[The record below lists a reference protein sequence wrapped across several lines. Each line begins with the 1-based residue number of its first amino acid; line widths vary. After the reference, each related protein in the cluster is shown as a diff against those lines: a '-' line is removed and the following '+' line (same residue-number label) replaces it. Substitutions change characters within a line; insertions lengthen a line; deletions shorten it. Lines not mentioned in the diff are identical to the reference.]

1 MGENPQ
7 GLGPHCGASE
17 NSLPPGTAVAAY
29 TIRQLLSQNG
39 EGFVYLGSSSQE
51 EAVWIKEFFPNG
63 LCRRDPASQSLSIC
77 PGCEAKVKYFRAAF
91 ADTNQTLGKLTGVD
105 SLPTLLE
112 LIEEHNTVYAVF
124 RYIPGQTLAQ
134 WLEDH
139 PGGMPW
145 LRAKPFLMSL
155 YNAVSNLH
163 KKGIFHQ
170 GISPSTILLDRQGK
184 LYLLGFSISEVRCAG
199 GELATEL
206 YSGYAAPEQYDLQSW
221 QGTWTDVY
229 ALGAVTYRVLTGQEL
244 PPAFERIGEEDPIL
258 PPSNGVPENIS
269 QAVCQALE
277 PQVRQRLQN
286 VDDFMGKILETVSSN
301 TAVFQVEPPT
311 ASAITVHLGERQ
323 NNNKMYTIITML
335 VTLVMLLIFGSLLYQ
350 SLPRAGSKQEPLPGQ
365 SEETPPTPG
374 GELLPSFVGRSPET
388 VMRDANYYD
397 RYFFTVEEQYHE
409 EIGKGYVCGQK
420 PEAGT
425 AVPRGSTIT
434 LYVSLG
440 SEKLTMPDLYGAQQA
455 DAIARMNSLG
465 MDYRIYQLENSE
477 VEPGQVF
484 RTDPPAGTVLKKTAL
499 PRVVL
504 YVAKEST
511 QQKQETTKPQVIR
524 PRTQSQTAEEGDD
537 ESAAEQ

>member
-1 MGENPQ
+1 
-7 GLGPHCGASE
+7 
-17 NSLPPGTAVAAY
+17 
-29 TIRQLLSQNG
+29 
-39 EGFVYLGSSSQE
+39 
-51 EAVWIKEFFPNG
+51 
-63 LCRRDPASQSLSIC
+63 
-77 PGCEAKVKYFRAAF
+77 
-91 ADTNQTLGKLTGVD
+91 
-105 SLPTLLE
+105 
-112 LIEEHNTVYAVF
+112 
-124 RYIPGQTLAQ
+124 
-134 WLEDH
+134 
-139 PGGMPW
+139 
-145 LRAKPFLMSL
+145 
-155 YNAVSNLH
+155 
-163 KKGIFHQ
+163 
-170 GISPSTILLDRQGK
+170 
-184 LYLLGFSISEVRCAG
+184 
-199 GELATEL
+199 
-206 YSGYAAPEQYDLQSW
+206 
-221 QGTWTDVY
+221 
-229 ALGAVTYRVLTGQEL
+229 
-244 PPAFERIGEEDPIL
+244 
-258 PPSNGVPENIS
+258 
-269 QAVCQALE
+269 
-277 PQVRQRLQN
+277 
-286 VDDFMGKILETVSSN
+286 
-301 TAVFQVEPPT
+301 
-311 ASAITVHLGERQ
+311 
-323 NNNKMYTIITML
+323 ML

-374 GELLPSFVGRSPET
+374 GELLPNFVGRSPET

-537 ESAAEQ
+537 EPAAE

>member
-139 PGGMPW
+139 PGG
-145 LRAKPFLMSL
+145 
-155 YNAVSNLH
+155 
-163 KKGIFHQ
+163 
-170 GISPSTILLDRQGK
+170 
-184 LYLLGFSISEVRCAG
+184 
-199 GELATEL
+199 
-206 YSGYAAPEQYDLQSW
+206 
-221 QGTWTDVY
+221 
-229 ALGAVTYRVLTGQEL
+229 
-244 PPAFERIGEEDPIL
+244 
-258 PPSNGVPENIS
+258 
-269 QAVCQALE
+269 
-277 PQVRQRLQN
+277 
-286 VDDFMGKILETVSSN
+286 
-301 TAVFQVEPPT
+301 
-311 ASAITVHLGERQ
+311 
-323 NNNKMYTIITML
+323 
-335 VTLVMLLIFGSLLYQ
+335 
-350 SLPRAGSKQEPLPGQ
+350 
-365 SEETPPTPG
+365 
-374 GELLPSFVGRSPET
+374 ELLPNFVGRSPET

-537 ESAAEQ
+537 EPAAE

>member
-7 GLGPHCGASE
+7 GMDPHCGATK
-17 NSLPPGTAVAAY
+17 NSLPPGAAVSGY

-39 EGFVYLGSSSQE
+39 EGFVYLGSSPSE
-51 EAVWIKEFFPNG
+51 EPVWIKEFFPNG
-63 LCRRDPASQSLSIC
+63 LCRRDPASQSLCIC
-77 PGCEAKVKYFRAAF
+77 PGCEAKLKYFRAAF
-91 ADTNQTLGKLTGVD
+91 ADTNQTLGKLSGVD

-124 RYIPGQTLAQ
+124 RYIPGESLAQ
-134 WLEDH
+134 WLEKH
-139 PGGMPW
+139 PGGVPW

-170 GISPSTILLDRQGK
+170 GISPDTILLDQHGK
-184 LYLLGFSISEVRCAG
+184 PYLLGFSISEVRCAG

-206 YSGYAAPEQYDLQSW
+206 YPGYAAPEQYNLQSW

-229 ALGAVTYRVLTGQEL
+229 ALGAVTYRVLTGREL
-244 PPAFERIGEEDPIL
+244 PPASQRQNEEEPAL
-258 PPSNGVPENIS
+258 SPSEDIPENIA

-277 PQVRQRLQN
+277 PQVRQRFQN

-301 TAVFQVEPPT
+301 TAVFQVDPPT
-311 ASAITVHLGERQ
+311 ASSTTVHLGERQ

-335 VTLVMLLIFGSLLYQ
+335 VTLVMLLVFGSLLYQ
-350 SLPRAGSKQEPLPGQ
+350 SLRPTGTEPEPLPGQ
-365 SEETPPTPG
+365 SEETTSTSTAD
-374 GELLPSFVGRSPET
+374 LLPSFVGRSPES

-397 RYFFTVEEQYHE
+397 RYFFNVEEQYHE
-409 EIGKGYVCGQK
+409 EIGKGYICGQK

-440 SEKLTMPDLYGAQQA
+440 SEELKMPDLYGMGQSAA
-455 DAIARMNSLG
+455 VSKLESLG
-465 MDYRIYQLENSE
+465 MSCRIYQLENSD

-484 RTDPPAGTVLKKTAL
+484 RTDPAAGTVLKKTSL
-499 PRVVL
+499 PQVVL
-504 YVAKEST
+504 YVAKEPA
-511 QQKQETTKPQVIR
+511 QQKEETTKPQVIR
-524 PRTQSQTAEEGDD
+524 PRSQSQSEDEEAPED
-537 ESAAEQ
+537 SSQQ